1 MTNDEMATAVTI
13 MTIALRT
20 IRDQSADTMDNKGD
34 VIGAGRRL
42 ERISITAS
50 TALDGFDAMDG

>member
-1 MTNDEMATAVTI
+1 MATAITI

-42 ERISITAS
+42 ERIIITAS